1 MKFSHTKLTSCIN
14 NPMDYNLNYK
24 IGMHIKEKP
33 KYFSVGSAMHWGF
46 ENSTEDLTPWFQEN
60 GTMEQQVNYSPE
72 QEQAEAMCHGYFH
85 SLDKIMDE
93 VLKDYDTGERLQV
106 IETFHELELTS
117 KVQSLNDPELEYEF
131 MGIIDLLILTNKGF
145 IIEDY
150 KSSSEVPDFEK
161 YLDQIYR
168 YKYLLNYVF
177 PDTPV
182 YKIGIINIVKSKIR
196 KLQNENDAQF
206 HLRWK
211 RQYEDYPNRL
221 INVHQFES
229 SKLDQKAFD
238 EYILNFRRE
247 MDLAYAID
255 ANNLYYINYD
265 NAKAPYKSEYYDIY
279 FKESNAYLDYSIR
292 DTILDPDN
300 GILATRRDC
309 VPSDMEIISKTN
321 VLYNYKQYEKE
332 RIDNINLDEEMFRIL
347 MLSKYVISEELLDLY
362 QATFEFVMLNGKEV
376 K

>member
-85 SLDKIMDE
+85 NLDKIMDE

-106 IETFHELELTS
+106 IEEFHELELTS
-117 KVQSLNDPELEYEF
+117 KVQSLNNPELEYEF

-196 KLQNENDAQF
+196 KLQNENDTQF
-206 HLRWK
+206 RLRWK

-300 GILATRRDC
+300 GVLAARRDC
-309 VPSDMEIISKTN
+309 VPSDMEIINKNN

>member
-60 GTMEQQVNYSPE
+60 GTMEQQVNYSLE

-85 SLDKIMDE
+85 NLDKIMDE

-106 IETFHELELTS
+106 IEEFHELELTS
-117 KVQSLNDPELEYEF
+117 KVQSLNNPELEYEF

-196 KLQNENDAQF
+196 KLQNENDTQF
-206 HLRWK
+206 RLRWK

-300 GILATRRDC
+300 GVLAARRDC
-309 VPSDMEIISKTN
+309 VPSDMEIINKNN